1 MESWT
6 LAWRNLWRNRRRTMI
21 TIAGVT
27 ANVAVLIVLLCFNEG
42 VLENGLNNVLRVTI
56 GDAQLHAPN
65 YRREKS
71 FYDTISKPNEIVKK
85 ATKLG
90 YNAAPRS
97 FGFGLAA
104 AGKKSSG
111 AAFWGVEPKLEKQAF
126 DLPSKVEKGRYL
138 DEKTEMGAVI
148 GKKLAKKLK
157 VDVGDEIVV
166 LVQSADG
173 SMGNELLKVVG
184 IFKAVGENIDRSAVM
199 IRSQD
204 FASLFAA
211 ENMIHEIAFT
221 TSKPQELTKTMADLE
236 TIKGSNELL
245 SWKQL
250 LEAFSEMM
258 TMGKKF
264 MGLFAFIFALV
275 AGLGVMNT
283 MLMAT
288 HDRVKEFGVL
298 KALGASSGR
307 ILTGITQEAFILSAF
322 SCIFGVLIGVA
333 VTMYLEQYG
342 LDLRA
347 YAGDT
352 INFSG
357 VSLDSVYKAKLV
369 FGHVRL
375 SVFMMLIICP
385 ISALYPAFKAAR
397 LDPVVAMNHV

>member
-1 MESWT
+1 MESWK

-27 ANVAVLIVLLCFNEG
+27 ANIAVLIILMCFNEG
-42 VLENGLNNVLRVTI
+42 IMENGLNNVLRVTI

-65 YRREKS
+65 YRKEKS
-71 FYDTISKPNEIVKK
+71 FYDVVTNSKEIVKK
-85 ATKLG
+85 AEALG

-111 AAFWGVEPKLEKQAF
+111 AAFWGVNPELERKSF
-126 DLPSKVEKGRYL
+126 DLPKKIEEGKYL
-138 DEKTEMGAVI
+138 DKDTEMGAVI

-157 VDVGDEIVV
+157 VGVGDEIVV
-166 LVQSADG
+166 LVQAADG
-173 SMGNELLKVVG
+173 SMGNELLKIVG
-184 IFKAVGENIDRSAVM
+184 IYKAVGEGIDRSAVM

-204 FASLFAA
+204 FESLFAA
-211 ENMIHEIAFT
+211 EQMVHEIAFT
-221 TSKPQELTKTMADLE
+221 TRKSQPLAKTIADLE
-236 TIKGSNELL
+236 TIKGGNELL

-250 LEAFSEMM
+250 LEAFAEMM

-264 MGLFAFIFALV
+264 MSAFAFIFALV

-298 KALGASSGR
+298 KALGASSKR
-307 ILTGITQEAFILSAF
+307 ILTNITQEAIILSAL
-322 SCIFGVLIGVA
+322 SCVLGVIIGTA
-333 VTMYLEQYG
+333 VTIYLEVYG

-347 YAGDT
+347 YAGDS
-352 INFSG
+352 INVSG

-369 FGHVRL
+369 FGHVQL
-375 SVFMMLIICP
+375 AVVMMLVICP
-385 ISALYPAFKAAR
+385 LSALYPAFKAAR
-397 LDPVVAMNHV
+397 LDPVIAMNHV